1 MTPESRKLLIAE
13 PDENISN
20 AIREY
25 FSRAGWKVF
34 ITESGRQVI
43 ARTAK
48 VNPDVI
54 ILETSLRYID
64 GLQVCRRLKENKKT
78 EQIPVIFLT
87 ARDDVIDK
95 VLGLEAGA
103 SDYVTKP
110 FSLRELEARIK
121 AVLRNLP
128 VKMGSSQDAGWDESQ
143 GGGYGDSVAVLFDF
157 PEEVRVPCEQ
167 YLLYFGQFLRD
178 LGVQSTSDLS
188 HEAGQ
193 VLFTVTPT
201 DSRTALDKVRAALN
215 VYLRLPSSPVG
226 DPSHDEIAVQRLES
240 SVLRLQGDLRLAS
253 AELQAKNTTIQA
265 QELIIQTQKGL
276 LNGEIVF
283 DSIRDVTP
291 NAEDKEKLLGGIVAL
306 ATYKEKGVEVN
317 LAELYRKLKGV
328 FTDKE

>member
-13 PDENISN
+13 PDENITT
-20 AIREY
+20 AVREY

-34 ITESGRQVI
+34 ITESGRQAL
-43 ARTAK
+43 ARIRK
-48 VNPDVI
+48 VNPNVI
-54 ILETSLRYID
+54 ILETSLRHID
-64 GLQVCRRLKENKKT
+64 GLEVCRRLKEDKKT

-103 SDYVTKP
+103 SDYLTKP

-128 VKMGSSQDAGWDESQ
+128 VKLGSSQDAGDEPQ
-143 GGGYGDSVAVLFDF
+143 GEFGESVAVLFDF

-201 DSRTALDKVRAALN
+201 DSHTALDKVRAALN
-215 VYLRLPSSPVG
+215 VYLRLPSSPVSDAG
-226 DPSHDEIAVQRLES
+226 DDGIAVQRLES
-240 SVLRLQGDLRLAS
+240 TVLRLQGDLRLAS
-253 AELQAKNTTIQA
+253 AELQAKNMTIQA
-265 QELIIQTQKGL
+265 QQLIIQTQKGF

-283 DSIRDVTP
+283 GSIKDVTP
-291 NAEDKEKLLGGIVAL
+291 STDDKEKLLGGIVAL

-328 FTDKE
+328 FKNKE

>member
-13 PDENISN
+13 PDENIST
-20 AIREY
+20 AVREY
-25 FSRAGWKVF
+25 FSRGGWKVF
-34 ITESGRQVI
+34 ITESGRQAL
-43 ARTAK
+43 ARIRK
-48 VNPDVI
+48 VNPNVI
-54 ILETSLRYID
+54 ILETSLRHID
-64 GLQVCRRLKENKKT
+64 GLEVCRRLKEDKQT

-103 SDYVTKP
+103 SDYLTKP

-128 VKMGSSQDAGWDESQ
+128 VKLGSSQDAGDEPQ
-143 GGGYGDSVAVLFDF
+143 GEFGESVAVLFDF

-201 DSRTALDKVRAALN
+201 DSHTALDKVRAALN
-215 VYLRLPSSPVG
+215 VYLRLPSSPVSDAG
-226 DPSHDEIAVQRLES
+226 DDEIAVQRLES
-240 SVLRLQGDLRLAS
+240 TVLRLQGDLRLAS
-253 AELQAKNTTIQA
+253 AELQAKNMTIQA
-265 QELIIQTQKGL
+265 QQLIIQTQKGL
-276 LNGEIVF
+276 LNGEFVF
-283 DSIRDVTP
+283 DSIKDVTP
-291 NAEDKEKLLGGIVAL
+291 SADDKEKLLGGIVAL

-328 FTDKE
+328 FKNKE

>member
-1 MTPESRKLLIAE
+1 MTPESRKLFIAE
-13 PDENISN
+13 PDENI
-20 AIREY
+20 ATAVREY

-34 ITESGRQVI
+34 FTESGRQAL
-43 ARTAK
+43 ARIRK
-48 VNPDVI
+48 VNPNVI
-54 ILETSLRYID
+54 ILETSLRHID
-64 GLQVCRRLKENKKT
+64 GLEVCRRLKGDKKT

-103 SDYVTKP
+103 SDYLTKP

-128 VKMGSSQDAGWDESQ
+128 VKLGSSQDEGNEPQ
-143 GGGYGDSVAVLFDF
+143 GEFGESVAVLFDF
-157 PEEVRVPCEQ
+157 PEDVRVPCEQ

-201 DSRTALDKVRAALN
+201 DSHTALDKVRAALN
-215 VYLRLPSSPVG
+215 VYLRLPSSPVSDAG
-226 DPSHDEIAVQRLES
+226 DDEIAVQRLES
-240 SVLRLQGDLRLAS
+240 TVLRLQGDLRLAS
-253 AELQAKNTTIQA
+253 AELQAKNMTIQA
-265 QELIIQTQKGL
+265 QQLIIQTQKGL

-283 DSIRDVTP
+283 DSIKDVTP
-291 NAEDKEKLLGGIVAL
+291 SADDKEKLLGGIVAL

-328 FTDKE
+328 FKNKE